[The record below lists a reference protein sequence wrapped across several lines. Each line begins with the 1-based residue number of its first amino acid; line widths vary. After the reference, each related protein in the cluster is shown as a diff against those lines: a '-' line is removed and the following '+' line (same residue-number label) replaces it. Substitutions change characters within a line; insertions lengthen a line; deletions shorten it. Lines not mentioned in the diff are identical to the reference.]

1 VLNNAQEA
9 VRARGAD
16 RPGGPLI
23 RLRVLRRPPAD
34 WRIEVI
40 DRGLG
45 IPAEDLGRLF
55 EPFFTTRRGGSG
67 LGLAIA
73 RNVVEGLGGSIAVDS
88 RVNVGTTV
96 RIDLPET
103 IPGPRFT

>member
-1 VLNNAQEA
+1 MNVLTNAQQA
-9 VRARGAD
+9 VRAPRD
-16 RPGGPLI
+16 RSAPAGRSI
-23 RLRVLRRPPAD
+23 RLRSRAGTRAG

-45 IPAEDLGRLF
+45 IAAEDLARLF

-73 RNVVEGLGGSIAVDS
+73 RNVVEGLGGTIA
-88 RVNVGTTV
+88 RRQPRQTRHHRAN
-96 RIDLPET
+96 RPAET
-103 IPGPRFT
+103 DP